1 MRSRP
6 LLVPR
11 PLVACIGLLALTGC
25 SARTPLYRD
34 PSAPI
39 ENRVADLLNRMT
51 PEEKFGQLFA
61 VAANVDPAHD
71 SVSHGLFGIQW
82 RGPAADSLHPNA
94 TEYATQVNTL
104 QRYFVERTRL
114 GIPVIFFEEGLHG
127 LTLPAATA
135 FPQAIGLAASWD
147 TTLMRRVSSTI
158 ADEAVSRGVRQVLSP
173 VINLATDVRWGR
185 TEESYGEDPL
195 LTSAMAV
202 AFISSF
208 ERRGVVTT
216 PKHFV
221 ANVGDGG
228 RDSYPINSGHRW
240 MEETVFAPFEAAIR
254 QAGARSIMAAY
265 NSVDGEPASASHW
278 LLTEV
283 LRQQWGFKGFVIS
296 DAGGVGGANVLH
308 NTAGNYAE
316 AGARAIP
323 AGLDVIFQT
332 SVAHAQLFWP
342 PFHDGSIPVAAID
355 AAVSRVLRAKFELG
369 LFEHPYVAV
378 DSALGPNG
386 NSQALAHEAAAA
398 SLTLLRNEGNTLPFS
413 PAVRTLTVVGADAIE
428 ARLGGYSGPGVN
440 RESILDGLRSALPAD
455 GAIRYEAGVPR
466 HESTLASIPDS
477 SFGGG
482 LNGEYFDNISLSGN
496 ARLTRTDRHLD
507 FSWPFGGPD
516 STLSYGWYSAR
527 WQGEL
532 SVPAG
537 APISLVVTG
546 DDGYRLYLDEQLVV
560 DRWRKESFHSDSAVI
575 VPGRHY
581 RIRLE
586 YFENSG
592 AGQIKLQWRR
602 AAASDWEGAI
612 SRAVATARTSD
623 ATVIV
628 AGIEEGEFRDRSSL
642 RLPGHQEALIRAV
655 AATGRPVVV
664 VLIGGSAITMSDW
677 VDRVGAVLMAWYPGE
692 RGGSAVADALF
703 GKSNPAGRLPITF
716 PRSEGQLP
724 LSYWHLPTGRGDDYA
739 DLTGRPLYPFGHGL
753 SYTQFEYHDLV
764 VPTTDPR
771 RGDTVTVRFQLTNRG
786 TRDGDEVPQLYLR
799 TQVARVARPVLALAG
814 FARLHLKAG
823 ETREVILRLPPARFT
838 ILDPTLKRVV
848 ERGRFVILVGASSA
862 DLRLR
867 GTLDIK

>member
-6 LLVPR
+6 TRTPR
-11 PLVACIGLLALTGC
+11 PLVAYLGLLALLAC
-25 SARTPLYRD
+25 SARAPLYRD
-34 PSAPI
+34 ASAPI
-39 ENRVADLLNRMT
+39 ENRVADLLSRMT

-61 VAANVDPAHD
+61 VAANVDPARD
-71 SVSHGLFGIQW
+71 SVRDGLFGIQW
-82 RGPAADSLHPNA
+82 RGPAADSLHPDA

-127 LTLPAATA
+127 LTLPGATV

-147 TTLMRRVSSTI
+147 TALMRRVSTTI
-158 ADEAVSRGVRQVLSP
+158 AGEAASRGVRQILSP

-202 AFISSF
+202 AFIAPF
-208 ERRGVVTT
+208 ERRGVITT

-221 ANVGDGG
+221 SNVGDGG
-228 RDSYPINSGHRW
+228 RDSYPVNSGRRW

-283 LRQQWGFKGFVIS
+283 LRQRWGFNGFVIS

-308 NTAGNYAE
+308 NTAGSYAE

-332 SVAHAQLFWP
+332 SVAHRQLFWP
-342 PFHDGSIPVAAID
+342 AFHDGSIPAAAID

-378 DSALGPNG
+378 DSVVGPNAA
-386 NSQALAHEAAAA
+386 SHELAREAAAA

-413 PAVRTLTVVGADAIE
+413 SAVRTLAVIGADAAE
-428 ARLGGYSGPGVN
+428 ARLGGYSGPGAN
-440 RESILDGLRSALPAD
+440 RESILTGLRSILPAE
-455 GAIRYEAGVPR
+455 GAIRYEPGVPR
-466 HESTLASIPDS
+466 LSGDLAAIPDS
-477 SFGGG
+477 TFGAG
-482 LNGEYFDNISLSGN
+482 LSAEYFDNIALTGS
-496 ARLTRTDRHLD
+496 ARVHRTDRNVN

-516 STLSYGWYSAR
+516 STLAYGWYSAR
-527 WQGEL
+527 WQGDFT
-532 SVPAG
+532 
-537 APISLVVTG
+537 APLGESTSLVVTG
-546 DDGYRLYLDEQLVV
+546 DDGYRLYLDDVLVV
-560 DRWRKESFHSDSAVI
+560 DRWRKESFHSDSAALT
-575 VPGRHY
+575 PGHRY
-581 RIRLE
+581 RLRLE

-592 AGQIKLQWRR
+592 AGQIRLQWRR
-602 AAASDWEGAI
+602 GQGAAWQAAI
-612 SRAVATARTSD
+612 ARAVASARSSD

-628 AGIEEGEFRDRSSL
+628 AGIEEGEFRDRASL
-642 RLPGHQEALIRAV
+642 RLPGHQEELIRAV
-655 AATGRPVVV
+655 AATGRPFAV
-664 VLIGGSAITMSDW
+664 VLIGGSAITMSEW
-677 VDRVGAVLMAWYPGE
+677 VGKVGAVLLAWYPGE
-692 RGGSAVADALF
+692 TGGSAVADALF
-703 GKSNPAGRLPITF
+703 GRSNPAGRLPITF
-716 PRSEGQLP
+716 PLSEGQLP

-739 DLTGRPLYPFGHGL
+739 DLSGRPLFPFGHGL
-753 SYTQFEYHDLV
+753 SYTHFEYSGLV
-764 VPTTDPR
+764 VPASAQ
-771 RGDTVTVRFQLTNRG
+771 RGDSITVRFRITNTG
-786 TRDGDEVPQLYLR
+786 TRDGDEVAQLYLR
-799 TQVARVARPVLALAG
+799 TQVSRVARPVLALAG
-814 FARLHLKAG
+814 FTRFRLKAG
-823 ETREVILRLPPARFT
+823 ESRDVVLRLPPERFA
-838 ILDPTLKRVV
+838 ILDPSLKRVV

-867 GTLDIK
+867 GTLDIR